1 MLSRRA
7 GLSAS
12 AGLHCSQARPL
23 FNLYLLSCSLVVI
36 EFVISAKLLGVAFS
50 QTCLLMSNV
59 CSILTIQRLYL
70 LKCLKSQELPQ
81 KQLHV
86 VFSVIILTRNMY
98 PLPAWRGILAE
109 F

>member
-36 EFVISAKLLGVAFS
+36 EFVVSAKLLGVAFS
-50 QTCLLMSNV
+50 QISLLMSNV

-86 VFSVIILTRNMY
+86 VFSVIISNTYYVSSARLERY
-98 PLPAWRGILAE
+98 SR
-109 F
+109 